1 VRFPRP
7 VDAIVRG
14 LWGVVVQK
22 NGPTEWTAVSRQSA
36 VEGELLLLHMHEH
49 GRPRTV
55 CVIESRPMIVDGDM
69 RYRIRLEADAH
80 RIVDEQVTGE

>member
-14 LWGVVVQK
+14 LSDVVMQK

-36 VEGELLLLHMHEH
+36 VEGELLLLQYEH
-49 GRPRTV
+49 GRPLTV